1 MEESYIVKVRIG
13 EEGLKDY
20 LRQFYS
26 ERDIEDM
33 DLNNEAANC
42 IDSILQN
49 DLSDYTVLTKNTL
62 IINQ

>member
-33 DLNNEAANC
+33 DLNSEAANC